1 VWEGREV
8 PRERRGRARPGTR
21 TIQVMHHDAR
31 PRSSTHA
38 NGCAPERAHERDRW
52 RRAAA
57 GWLGVASLA
66 PALLGG
72 CGAAIRPTDELS
84 LRRVVL
90 YRNGLGYFERS
101 GTITRDRMELRFA
114 SREIDDVLGTLTVQ
128 EAGAAERTVVSAS
141 VPARRDD
148 ESSGDS
154 VTVELAL
161 PDARPRALELTYALP
176 APAWRA
182 AYRVVLPEGPD
193 EGRALFQIWAL
204 VQNESAEDWRDVELT
219 LATTAPFSFEYD
231 LRTPAFVERPTVA
244 ALHGTEGPT
253 GVIVA
258 SETRRGERDLER
270 PTFASAS
277 VGRSAGQSAPG
288 ADRDGD
294 RLADAWDA
302 CPMDP
307 ETYNGTEDED
317 GCPDRGS
324 VIVTEASI
332 RILDQVYF
340 GEASAQID
348 DRSLPILDAL
358 VATLQGN
365 PQIRRVDVEG
375 HAATNERDPWGV
387 STERAGAIRAA
398 LIERGVEPARLTA
411 VPFGATRLLDPRSL
425 PAAHEQ
431 NRRVS
436 FHIDESEDEPTA
448 STGSVVGSGP
458 LPPRTRESDGATE
471 YRVGARVS
479 IAARSSSMVT
489 VLSQEVSGQPV
500 LLYRPD
506 PAAPRSDQHPY
517 RAARI
522 ATPEHATL
530 IPGPVAVYAGDTF
543 AGQGVVEHLHEG
555 ETALLPYAL
564 DETTDVQVSRAPG
577 AEPVRILAATRGVLT
592 VEDRRVQRTTYTL
605 DAGPHAPRRIV
616 LEHAR
621 ASGTTPRAL
630 PPGADVR
637 EDRIVIELPIA
648 AGARSTLVIEE
659 VSPTRRSIT
668 LTADLGISLTPYLEA
683 SGLSGE
689 LADRVRAIVD
699 HRARLA
705 ETQEQRA
712 ALREQISDV
721 ATRAAEL
728 RADLRVV
735 RSPDLRR
742 SLETQVR
749 EASERTTQITEQL
762 ATLSTREV
770 ELRAELSELVRAL
783 RIEEPAASSQ

>member
-1 VWEGREV
+1 V
-8 PRERRGRARPGTR
+8 P
-21 TIQVMHHDAR
+21 
-31 PRSSTHA
+31 
-38 NGCAPERAHERDRW
+38 
-52 RRAAA
+52 
-57 GWLGVASLA
+57 L
-66 PALLGG
+66 LLGG
-72 CGAAIRPTDELS
+72 CGGAIGPSDELS

-101 GTITRDRMELRFA
+101 GTITHDRMELHFA

-161 PDARPRALELTYALP
+161 PDARPRELELTYALP

-182 AYRVVLPEGPD
+182 AYRVVLPEGHD
-193 EGRALFQIWAL
+193 EGQALFQIWAL

-244 ALHGTEGPT
+244 ALHGSQGPT

-258 SETRRGERDLER
+258 SETRGREHDLER
-270 PTFASAS
+270 PTFATT
-277 VGRSAGQSAPG
+277 VGGRAGGGQIAPG

-294 RLADAWDA
+294 RIAEAWDR
-302 CPMDP
+302 CPLEP

-324 VIVTEASI
+324 VIVSDSAIVILERVHFEDSSALVSEA
-332 RILDQVYF
+332 
-340 GEASAQID
+340 
-348 DRSLPILDAL
+348 SLPILDA
-358 VATLQGN
+358 VAATLRGN
-365 PQIRRVDVEG
+365 PQIDRIDVEG
-375 HAATNERDPWGV
+375 HAAANERQPW
-387 STERAGAIRAA
+387 ELAIDRAGTVRAA

-411 VPFGATRLLDPRSL
+411 VPYGATQPLDPRTVA
-425 PAAHEQ
+425 AAHEQ
-431 NRRVS
+431 NRRVA
-436 FHIDESEDEPTA
+436 FRIQETA
-448 STGSVVGSGP
+448 EGPDRTSTSGTTPAAGP

-489 VLSQEVSGQPV
+489 VLSQQVSGQPV

-506 PAAPRSDQHPY
+506 PGAPRSDQHPY

-522 ATPEHATL
+522 TTPEHATL

-577 AEPVRILAATRGVLT
+577 AEPARILAATRGVLT
-592 VEDRRVQRTTYTL
+592 VEDRRVQRTTYVL

-616 LEHAR
+616 IEHVR
-621 ASGTTPRAL
+621 AAGTTPRDL

-648 AGARSTLVIEE
+648 AGARSTLVLEE

-668 LTADLGISLTPYLEA
+668 LTADLGVSLTPYLEA
-683 SGLSGE
+683 SGLSAA
-689 LADRVRAIVD
+689 LADRVRAIVER
-699 HRARLA
+699 RARLA

-712 ALREQISDV
+712 ALREQLSDV

-762 ATLSTREV
+762 ATLSTREI
-770 ELRAELSELVRAL
+770 ETRAELAEMVRAL
-783 RIEEPAASSQ
+783 RIEELTPVVALASGS